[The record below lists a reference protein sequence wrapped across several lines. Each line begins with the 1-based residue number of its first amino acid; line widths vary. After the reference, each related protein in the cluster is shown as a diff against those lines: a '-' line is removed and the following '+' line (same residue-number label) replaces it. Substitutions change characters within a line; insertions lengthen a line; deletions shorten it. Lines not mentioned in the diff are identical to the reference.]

1 MSARNN
7 PPGWRDD
14 GTCPGWPTQKERD
27 AHDGLWM
34 IRMHYGLITSGK
46 LVVDDGFTWLI
57 PFCRCHG
64 YIESEGCEVWPID
77 EHGQRITIKTD
88 DQQGG

>member
-14 GTCPGWPTQKERD
+14 GTCPGWPT
-27 AHDGLWM
+27 
-34 IRMHYGLITSGK
+34 
-46 LVVDDGFTWLI
+46 
-57 PFCRCHG
+57 
-64 YIESEGCEVWPID
+64 GCEVWPID
-77 EHGQRITIKTD
+77 EHGQRITITTD